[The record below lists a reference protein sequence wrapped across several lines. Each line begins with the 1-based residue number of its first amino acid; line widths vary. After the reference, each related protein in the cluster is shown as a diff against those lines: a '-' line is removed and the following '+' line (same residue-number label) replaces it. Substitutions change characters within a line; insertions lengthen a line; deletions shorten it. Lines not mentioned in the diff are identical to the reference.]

1 MLLEKINKTR
11 ELMNEVNELQEKEGQ
26 YHQYKDFY
34 EHFLNETT
42 KGYEFVDAQISLI
55 DQYSL
60 VFKNPDLSSII
71 NKLNDLL
78 TSFEHEP
85 KKGKITSIFRD
96 LEQEHKNELAEK
108 WLDFAKEE
116 SYDAISTLNNV
127 LRITGS
133 NTEIS
138 QIINSLQT
146 LSKKWPLSE
155 QHVKHFKEQC
165 DNAKLK
171 IDDLNASEEV
181 QTFLKLV
188 SRQQATIADL
198 TPEVIEWLNNNDV
211 GQNLTIR
218 FK

>member
-78 TSFEHEP
+78 TSFVHEP
-85 KKGKITSIFRD
+85 KKGRITSIFRD
-96 LEQEHKNELAEK
+96 LEQDHKNKLAEK
-108 WLDFAKEE
+108 WFEFAQVE

-133 NTEIS
+133 SAEIS
-138 QIINSLQT
+138 QIINSLQA
-146 LSKKWPLSE
+146 LSNKWPLSE
-155 QHVKHFKEQC
+155 KHVKHFKEQC
-165 DNAKLK
+165 NNAKLK
-171 IDDLNASEEV
+171 IDDLNVSEEV
-181 QTFLKLV
+181 QSFLKLV
-188 SRQQATIADL
+188 SHQKSTAADL
-198 TPEVIEWLNNNDV
+198 TPRVIEWLKENDF